1 MAIRILIYYI
11 FTFFFTMLLGGLQQ
25 ATGVLPQIILPQWG
39 PGIAGLL
46 MLLFFRKDKHSITCQ
61 FQRGQIKEYL
71 LSIAYPILITAVG
84 VAFFVFILNGINVN
98 QLTLL
103 PSIVLLGSTLLGSI
117 GEEIGWRGYLQP
129 TLSKKMNLFWSSL
142 VVAALWAPWHVGN
155 FTYGLE
161 FLIGFML
168 AILGYTFF
176 ISYLIKDTK
185 FNLVI
190 AILFHWFI
198 NLANSVV
205 PITTLTTGRFMLTV
219 GVTWAVAA
227 LILIIIKRKAFQK
240 KANED

>member
-46 MLLFFRKDKHSITCQ
+46 MLLFFRKDKHSIKFE
-61 FQRGQIKEYL
+61 FQRGQIKQYL
-71 LSIAYPILITAVG
+71 LSIAFPILITGVG
-84 VAFFVFILNGINVN
+84 IAFYVLVLNGISVS
-98 QLTLL
+98 QLTLF
-103 PSIVLLGSTLLGSI
+103 PSVVLIGSTLFGAI

-129 TLSKKMNLFWSSL
+129 TLNKKMNLFWSSL

-155 FTYGLE
+155 FAYGLE
-161 FLIGFML
+161 FAIGFIL

-190 AILFHWFI
+190 AILFHWII

-205 PITTLTTGRFMLTV
+205 PISTLTTGKFMLTV

-227 LILIIIKRKAFQK
+227 IVLVLIKRKAFDE
-240 KANED
+240 KA